1 METTT
6 MFFIIAG
13 IIGIAV
19 LGYVMKLRG
28 MPQYKISKET
38 DENDGKEKWFVKVRK
53 GLSYYYL
60 EQTLDPPGFENDKFA
75 THTHQAAGHETEL
88 LAEKIIINHRM
99 TTVNGIEVEGE

>member
-6 MFFIIAG
+6 MFFIVAG
-13 IIGIAV
+13 IMGIAV
-19 LGYVMKLRG
+19 LAYVLKLRN

-38 DENDGKEKWFVKVRK
+38 DNSDGKEKWFVKVRK
-53 GLSYYYL
+53 GLSYKYL
-60 EQTLDPPGFENDKFA
+60 EQTMDPPGFENDKFA
-75 THTHQAAGHETEL
+75 THAFQAAGHETEY